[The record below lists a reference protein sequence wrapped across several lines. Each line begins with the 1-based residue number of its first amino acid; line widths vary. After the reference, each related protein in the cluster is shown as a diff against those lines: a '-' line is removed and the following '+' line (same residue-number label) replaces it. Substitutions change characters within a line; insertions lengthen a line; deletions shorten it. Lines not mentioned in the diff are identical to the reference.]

1 MKKLIT
7 SFRYAF
13 NGLFRNLRTERNLKI
28 HIVAFLL
35 VLSFAIYFSITKLE
49 WIILLLTSALVISL
63 ELINSALEKLCDFN
77 EPRQNDKIKIIKD
90 TAAAAVLVAA
100 AFALIIGY
108 IIFLPYFFTQLKVSW

>member
-1 MKKLIT
+1 MKKLIA

-13 NGLFRNLRTERNLKI
+13 RGLFCNLRTERNLKI

-35 VLSFAIYFSITKLE
+35 VLSLAIYFSVTKLE

-63 ELINSALEKLCDFN
+63 ELINSALEKLCNFN

-100 AFALIIGY
+100 AFALIIGC
-108 IIFLPYFFTQLKVSW
+108 IIFLPYFFTQLNVSW